1 MVNAGVLRV
10 TRMAGMISKEGM
22 ALSMVAG
29 KISSKIFFLAFLYY
43 FN

>member
-1 MVNAGVLRV
+1 MVDAGVLRV

-29 KISSKIFFLAFLYY
+29 KISSNYVFSVILKYLH
-43 FN
+43 